1 MDWETISHQIIVEEE
16 TPNHERLLEWQERYP
31 EYSKEIAECITLLQQ
46 IRSGK
51 FDDGPFPK
59 PEGDFE
65 KFLPQG
71 IEPIAI
77 PMPRQRRIVEK

>member
-31 EYSKEIAECITLLQQ
+31 EYSKEIAECITLLQE

-51 FDDGPFPK
+51 FDDGPFPE
-59 PEGDFE
+59 PEDDFE
-65 KFLPQG
+65 KFLQLR

-77 PMPRQRRIVEK
+77 PMPRQGRIVEK